1 MKVTVKRLALLK
13 QNSNVEYEHL
23 EDFFGQLRSDY
34 WSMRGS
40 LDEANKRIEL
50 LESFCRIHGIFIPE
64 ETPF

>member
-1 MKVTVKRLALLK
+1 MKVTVKRLPLLK

-23 EDFFGQLRSDY
+23 KEFFEQLRSDY

-50 LESFCRIHGIFIPE
+50 LESLCSIHGIFIPE